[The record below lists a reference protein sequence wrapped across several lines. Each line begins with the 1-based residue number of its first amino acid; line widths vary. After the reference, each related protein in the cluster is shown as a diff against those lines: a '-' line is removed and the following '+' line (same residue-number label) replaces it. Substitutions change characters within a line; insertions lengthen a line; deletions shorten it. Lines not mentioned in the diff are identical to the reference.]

1 MSVTAKVHRGDL
13 THRTLNGLLW
23 AAWGKIAHG
32 VLQLAIVAVL
42 ARLLAPADF
51 GVASAALVVIGLS
64 SIVSQ
69 LGLGSAL
76 VQRPKLEDR
85 HTDSS
90 FIASVALGLALGGL
104 VWIAAPYAATFFRI
118 AEVEPVLRALAT
130 VFPLQGVSVVAESLA
145 KRELRF
151 RWLANVDVV
160 SYGLGYGLVAIALAA
175 YGLGVWSL
183 VWGEIAKTVFRD
195 VLLLADRRPQ
205 LRRLPDSRA
214 LKELLYLGGGFTLG
228 RIANYL
234 ALHGDALVVGRTLG
248 SVALGLYGRAYQ
260 LMTAPAIA
268 LGGILDNVLFP
279 AMARVQGDPAR
290 LAAAYRRG
298 VSLLAV
304 TMLPFSVAV
313 FVLAP
318 EIIRVLLGPKWTGAV
333 VPFQILTVGMT
344 FRTSYKMSDSL
355 ARATGA
361 VYRRAWRQIVYAM
374 LVMAGALIGQRWG
387 LAGVAGGV
395 VIAVS
400 VNFALMAQL
409 SLSVVPVTWGQFA
422 RTHLPAA
429 ALGMAVAPVLWGAAQ
444 LGRQVGLPA
453 VAVLMSAGVPAVIVA
468 ALLMKL
474 APRIFVGE
482 EAAWAARTL
491 RSALSHRGASSPI
504 SADTA
509 PLSLTPNQPA
519 PLESVAPMRQTT

>member
-1 MSVTAKVHRGDL
+1 VSVTANRPRGGL
-13 THRTLNGLLW
+13 TRRTLNGLLW
-23 AAWGKIAHG
+23 AAWGKIAHA
-32 VLQLAIVAVL
+32 VLQLVIVAIL

-51 GVASAALVVIGLS
+51 GVVSAALVVIGLS

-69 LGLGSAL
+69 LGLGPAL

-85 HTDSS
+85 HTDSG
-90 FIASVALGLALGGL
+90 FVASLALGLALGGM
-104 VWIAAPYAATFFRI
+104 VWIIAPYAATFFRI
-118 AEVEPVLRALAT
+118 ADVEPVLRALAT
-130 VFPLQGVSVVAESLA
+130 VFPLQGVGVVAESLA

-151 RWLANVDVV
+151 RWLANVDVI
-160 SYGLGYGLVAIALAA
+160 SYGLGYGLVGIALAA

-183 VWGEIAKTVFRD
+183 VWGEIAKTVLRD
-195 VLLLADRRPQ
+195 VLLLADRRPR
-205 LRRLPDSRA
+205 LGRLPDGRA
-214 LKELLYLGGGFTLG
+214 LRELLYLGGGFTLG

-260 LMTAPAIA
+260 FMTAPAIA

-279 AMARVQGDPAR
+279 TMARVQGDPAR

-333 VPFQILTVGMT
+333 VPFQILAVGMT

-361 VYRRAWRQIVYAM
+361 VYRRAWRQIVYAT
-374 LVMAGALIGQRWG
+374 LVIAGALIGQRWG

-395 VIAVS
+395 VIALS

-422 RTHLPAA
+422 RAHLPAA
-429 ALGMAVAPVLWGAAQ
+429 ALGMAVAPVLWGAAE

-453 VAVLMSAGVPAVIVA
+453 LAVLMSAGLPAVIVA

-474 APRIFVGE
+474 APQIFLGE
-482 EAAWAARTL
+482 EAAWAATTL
-491 RSALSHRGASSPI
+491 QSSLFHRRASSPI

-509 PLSLTPNQPA
+509 PRSLTPNQPA
-519 PLESVAPMRQTT
+519 PLESVAPMRHTT